1 MRHFYSLNEFSSEQ
15 IAEFVDRA
23 LAFKESPY
31 SEVLER
37 RQIALLFLNESLR
50 TRCSFEVAT
59 RELGGDVST
68 LDAKTLF
75 ALESEFGNRMDGAS
89 AEHVKEAIG
98 VFSRYFSALGLR
110 SFARGEDQQEDLL
123 DKIFT
128 TFLEHAKIP
137 VFNMESALYHPC
149 QALADLMTIK
159 ELFQDF
165 QGRKVTITWAN
176 HPRALPMA
184 VANSALLAMTKM
196 GMHVTLAHPE
206 SFDLQEGIMNM
217 AGDLAA
223 KSGGSLDVVH
233 DRLEGAKDADVV
245 YAKSWGS
252 LLRYEDPGAEQDL
265 RDGLKDWVVDS
276 ELMSCTRRA
285 YFMHCL
291 PVRRNVVVSDEV
303 IDSNRSVV
311 LQEAE
316 NRLHAQKAI
325 LEWIFS

>member
-15 IAEFVDRA
+15 IGEFVNRA
-23 LAFKESPY
+23 LAFKENPY
-31 SEVLER
+31 SEVLAH
-37 RQIALLFLNESLR
+37 RQIALLFLNQSLR

-68 LDAKTLF
+68 LDAETLF
-75 ALESEFGNRMDGAS
+75 ALETEFGKRMDGAS

-123 DKIFT
+123 DKTFT

-149 QALADLMTIK
+149 QALADLVTIK

-184 VANSALLAMTKM
+184 VTNSALLAMTKM

-206 SFDLQEGIMNM
+206 KFELQEGIMNM
-217 AGDLAA
+217 AGDFAGE
-223 KSGGSLDVVH
+223 SGGSVEVVH
-233 DRLEGAKDADVV
+233 DRLEAAADADVV

-252 LLRYEDPGAEQDL
+252 LLRYDDPAAEQDL
-265 RDGLKDWVVDS
+265 RDSLKDWVVDS
-276 ELMSCTRRA
+276 EMMSRTRRA

-291 PVRRNVVVSDEV
+291 PVRRNVVVTDEV

>member
-15 IAEFVDRA
+15 IAEFVDSA

-37 RQIALLFLNESLR
+37 RQIALLFLTESLR

-137 VFNMESALYHPC
+137 VFNMESALYHPS
-149 QALADLMTIK
+149 QALSDLMTIK

-217 AGDLAA
+217 AGDLAV

>member
-15 IAEFVDRA
+15 IAEFVDSA

-265 RDGLKDWVVDS
+265 RDGLKDWVGDS

>member
-15 IAEFVDRA
+15 IGEFVNRA
-23 LAFKESPY
+23 LAFKENPY
-31 SEVLER
+31 SEVLDR
-37 RQIALLFLNESLR
+37 RQIALLFLNQSLR

-68 LDAKTLF
+68 LDAETLF
-75 ALESEFGNRMDGAS
+75 ALETEFGKRMDGAS

-123 DKIFT
+123 DTTFT

-149 QALADLMTIK
+149 QALADLVTIK

-176 HPRALPMA
+176 HPRPLPMA

-206 SFDLQEGIMNM
+206 KFELQEGIMNM
-217 AGDLAA
+217 AGDFAGE
-223 KSGGSLDVVH
+223 SGGSVEVVH
-233 DRLEGAKDADVV
+233 DRLEAAADADVI

-252 LLRYEDPGAEQDL
+252 LLRYDDPAAEQDL
-265 RDGLKDWVVDS
+265 RDSLKDWVVDS
-276 ELMSCTRRA
+276 EMMSRTRRA

-291 PVRRNVVVSDEV
+291 PVRRNVVVNDEV

>member
-15 IAEFVDRA
+15 IAEFVDSA

-233 DRLEGAKDADVV
+233 DRLDGAKDADVV

>member
-15 IAEFVDRA
+15 IAEFVDSA

-217 AGDLAA
+217 AGDLAV
-223 KSGGSLDVVH
+223 KSGGSLNVVH

>member
-123 DKIFT
+123 DKTFT

-217 AGDLAA
+217 AGDLAV

>member
-15 IAEFVDRA
+15 IAEFVDSA

-31 SEVLER
+31 SDVLER

-110 SFARGEDQQEDLL
+110 SFARGEDQQDDLL
-123 DKIFT
+123 DKTFT

-217 AGDLAA
+217 AGDLAV

>member
-15 IAEFVDRA
+15 IAEFVDSG

-123 DKIFT
+123 DKTFT
-128 TFLEHAKIP
+128 SFLEHAKIP

-217 AGDLAA
+217 AGDLAV

-233 DRLEGAKDADVV
+233 DRLQGAKDADVV

>member
-15 IAEFVDRA
+15 ISEFVDSG

-123 DKIFT
+123 DKTFT

-217 AGDLAA
+217 AGDLAV

>member
-15 IAEFVDRA
+15 IAEFVDSA

-50 TRCSFEVAT
+50 TRCSFEVAM

-123 DKIFT
+123 DKTFT

-217 AGDLAA
+217 AGDLAV

>member
-15 IAEFVDRA
+15 IAEFVDSA

-123 DKIFT
+123 DKTFT

-217 AGDLAA
+217 AGDLAV
-223 KSGGSLDVVH
+223 KSGGSLNVVH

>member
-15 IAEFVDRA
+15 IAEFVDSA

-123 DKIFT
+123 DKTFT

>member
-15 IAEFVDRA
+15 IAEFVDSA

-217 AGDLAA
+217 AGDLAV

>member
-15 IAEFVDRA
+15 IAEFVDSA

-149 QALADLMTIK
+149 QALADLVTIK

-217 AGDLAA
+217 AGDLAV

>member
-15 IAEFVDRA
+15 IAEFVDSG

-123 DKIFT
+123 DKTFT

-217 AGDLAA
+217 AGDLAV

>member
-15 IAEFVDRA
+15 IAEFVDSA
-23 LAFKESPY
+23 LAFKENPY

-217 AGDLAA
+217 AGDLAV

>member
-15 IAEFVDRA
+15 IAEFVDSA

-123 DKIFT
+123 DKTFT

-159 ELFQDF
+159 ELFQNF

-217 AGDLAA
+217 AGDLAV

>member
-15 IAEFVDRA
+15 IAEFVDSA

-31 SEVLER
+31 SDVLER

-123 DKIFT
+123 DKVFT

-217 AGDLAA
+217 AGDLAV

>member
-15 IAEFVDRA
+15 IAEFVDSA

-50 TRCSFEVAT
+50 TRCSFEGAT

-217 AGDLAA
+217 AGDLAV

>member
-217 AGDLAA
+217 AGDLAV
-223 KSGGSLDVVH
+223 KSGGSLNVVH

>member
-15 IAEFVDRA
+15 IAEFVDSA

-31 SEVLER
+31 SDVLER

-217 AGDLAA
+217 AGDLAV

-233 DRLEGAKDADVV
+233 DRLEGAKDADVG

>member
-15 IAEFVDRA
+15 IAEFVDSA

-110 SFARGEDQQEDLL
+110 SFARGEDQEDLL

-217 AGDLAA
+217 AGDLAV

>member
-15 IAEFVDRA
+15 IAEFVDSA

-110 SFARGEDQQEDLL
+110 AFARGEDQQEDLL

-217 AGDLAA
+217 AGDLAV

>member
-1 MRHFYSLNEFSSEQ
+1 MRHFYSLNEFSREQ
-15 IAEFVDRA
+15 IAEFVDSA

-110 SFARGEDQQEDLL
+110 SFARGEDQQDDLL
-123 DKIFT
+123 DKTFT

-233 DRLEGAKDADVV
+233 DRLDGAKDADVV

>member
-217 AGDLAA
+217 AGDLAV

-233 DRLEGAKDADVV
+233 DRLEGAKDADVI

>member
-15 IAEFVDRA
+15 IAEFVDSA

-31 SEVLER
+31 SEVLDR

-123 DKIFT
+123 DKTFT

>member
-1 MRHFYSLNEFSSEQ
+1 MRHFYSLNEFSAEQ
-15 IAEFVDRA
+15 VAAFVDSA
-23 LAFKESPY
+23 LAFKENPCSD
-31 SEVLER
+31 VLER
-37 RQIALLFLNESLR
+37 RQIALLFLNQSLR

-68 LDAKTLF
+68 LDAESLF
-75 ALESEFGNRMDGAS
+75 ALETELGKRMDGDS
-89 AEHVKEAIG
+89 AEHVKDATG

-110 SFARGEDQQEDLL
+110 SFASGEDQQADLL
-123 DKIFT
+123 DTTFT

-149 QALADLMTIK
+149 QALADLVTMK
-159 ELFQDF
+159 ELFQELP
-165 QGRKVTITWAN
+165 GRKVTISWAN

-217 AGDLAA
+217 AGSFAGE
-223 KSGGSLDVVH
+223 SGGSVKVVH
-233 DRLEGAKDADVV
+233 DRLEAAEDADVI

-252 LLRYEDPGAEQDL
+252 LLRYEDPAAEQEL

-276 ELMSCTRRA
+276 EMMSRTRRA

-291 PVRRNVVVSDEV
+291 PVRRNVVVTDEV

>member
-1 MRHFYSLNEFSSEQ
+1 MLDEVERSWLQENGLDAVARL
-15 IAEFVDRA
+15 IR
-23 LAFKESPY
+23 PY
-31 SEVLER
+31 PNCLDR
-37 RQIALLFLNESLR
+37 RQIGLLFLTPSLR
-50 TRCSFEVAT
+50 PRCSFEVGI
-59 RELGGDVST
+59 RHLGGGVSP
-68 LDAKTLF
+68 LEAQSLWK
-75 ALESEFGNRMDGAS
+75 LESDLGVRMDQDS
-89 AEHVKEAIG
+89 SEHVKEAVG
-98 VFSRYFSALGLR
+98 VLSRYFDAIGIR
-110 SFARGEDQQEDLL
+110 AFARGEDRDSDLL
-123 DKIFT
+123 DRTLVGFM
-128 TFLEHAKIP
+128 EHSKVP

-149 QALADLMTIK
+149 QALADLVTIK

-184 VANSALLAMTKM
+184 VTNSALLAMTKM

-206 SFDLQEGIMNM
+206 KFELQEGIMNM
-217 AGDLAA
+217 AGDFAGE
-223 KSGGSLDVVH
+223 SGGSVEVVH
-233 DRLEGAKDADVV
+233 DRLEAAADADVV

-252 LLRYEDPGAEQDL
+252 LLRYDDPAAEQDL
-265 RDGLKDWVVDS
+265 RDSLKDWVVDS
-276 ELMSCTRRA
+276 EMMSRTRRA

-291 PVRRNVVVSDEV
+291 PVRRNVVVTDEV

>member
-15 IAEFVDRA
+15 IGEFVNRA
-23 LAFKESPY
+23 LAFKENPY
-31 SEVLER
+31 SEVLDR
-37 RQIALLFLNESLR
+37 RQIALLFLNQSLR

-68 LDAKTLF
+68 LDAETLF
-75 ALESEFGNRMDGAS
+75 ALETEFGKRMDGAS

-123 DKIFT
+123 DTTFT

-149 QALADLMTIK
+149 QALADLVTIK

-165 QGRKVTITWAN
+165 EGRKVTITWAN
-176 HPRALPMA
+176 HPRPLPMA

-206 SFDLQEGIMNM
+206 KFELQEGIMNM
-217 AGDLAA
+217 AGDFAGE
-223 KSGGSLDVVH
+223 SGGSVEVVH
-233 DRLEGAKDADVV
+233 DRLEAAADADVI

-252 LLRYEDPGAEQDL
+252 LLRYDDPAAEQDL
-265 RDGLKDWVVDS
+265 RDSLKDWVVDS
-276 ELMSCTRRA
+276 EMMSRTRRA

-291 PVRRNVVVSDEV
+291 PVRRNVVVNDEV

>member
-15 IAEFVDRA
+15 IGEFVNRA
-23 LAFKESPY
+23 LAFKENPY
-31 SEVLER
+31 SEVLDR
-37 RQIALLFLNESLR
+37 RQIALLFLNQSLR

-68 LDAKTLF
+68 LDAETLF
-75 ALESEFGNRMDGAS
+75 ALETEFGKRMDGAS

-123 DKIFT
+123 DTTFT

-149 QALADLMTIK
+149 QALADLVTIK

-176 HPRALPMA
+176 HPRPLPMA

-206 SFDLQEGIMNM
+206 KFELQEGIMNM
-217 AGDLAA
+217 AGDFAGE
-223 KSGGSLDVVH
+223 SGGSVEVVH
-233 DRLEGAKDADVV
+233 DRLEAAADADVI

-252 LLRYEDPGAEQDL
+252 LLRYDDPAAEQDL
-265 RDGLKDWVVDS
+265 RDSLKDWVVDS
-276 ELMSCTRRA
+276 EMMSRTRRA

-291 PVRRNVVVSDEV
+291 PVRRNVVVTDDV

>member
-15 IAEFVDRA
+15 IAEFVDSA

-165 QGRKVTITWAN
+165 QGREVTITWAN

-217 AGDLAA
+217 AGDLAV

>member
-217 AGDLAA
+217 AGDLAV

>member
-159 ELFQDF
+159 ELFQNF

-217 AGDLAA
+217 AGDLAV
-223 KSGGSLDVVH
+223 KSGGSLNVVH

-252 LLRYEDPGAEQDL
+252 RLRYEDPGAEQEL